1 MGSEWLEHDLSE
13 FISIKHGYAF
23 KGEFFKSEDTADY
36 LLTPGNFSVGG
47 GFKGHKFKFYA
58 GPVPEDYIL
67 QKDDL
72 VVTMTDLS
80 KEADTLGYSA
90 LVPDIQGHRLLHN
103 QRVGLVEFKDNE
115 IDKTYLY
122 FLLRSREYRHHV
134 LSGVTGTTVKHTS
147 PTKILS
153 FRFRKPPKSVQIK
166 IGRHLLEVERKI
178 QLNRQINQTLEQM
191 AQALFK
197 SWFVDFDP
205 VIDNALAAGNPIPPE
220 LEQKAAQR
228 AQVRA
233 AAKASQAKPGTHPHH
248 HTSELPQHLRELFPS
263 EFEHTEALGWVPK
276 GWEIKSL
283 KELSSK
289 ISKGT
294 TPRKS
299 DMAGATGAPEVKF
312 LKVRDITDDG
322 YILKDKLDLIPE
334 SISAGTLKR
343 SILKTD
349 DILVSIA
356 GTIGRVTVIDEDL
369 DGSNCNQAVAFV
381 RLSDTDNM
389 LPLAKLNLQSQRA
402 QDEMSSKIVQA
413 VQANFSLTDLGG
425 INILV
430 PDSEVLTR
438 FNKSLNSY
446 FKKKELSTN
455 QSMSLTR
462 LRDTLLPKLISG
474 ELRLPEAETDAPSLT
489 DEASV

>member
-276 GWEIKSL
+276 GWEAGSLGSIATALSGFAFKSKDFVEYGEAVIKIKNINSARGVDIYDVNRVSSQVASTAEKFLLNDGDLVMAMTGATVGKFGVVVSEEQEGYYLNQRVCKLTSKVQDGNVFLYSALNKPGVEEGVVDAAQGSAQPNISATAILSTLMVVPGSEHIELFISKMTPAYKKRVSL
-283 KELSSK
+283 KKQDYKL
-289 ISKGT
+289 
-294 TPRKS
+294 
-299 DMAGATGAPEVKF
+299 VK
-312 LKVRDITDDG
+312 
-322 YILKDKLDLIPE
+322 
-334 SISAGTLKR
+334 
-343 SILKTD
+343 
-349 DILVSIA
+349 
-356 GTIGRVTVIDEDL
+356 
-369 DGSNCNQAVAFV
+369 
-381 RLSDTDNM
+381 
-389 LPLAKLNLQSQRA
+389 
-402 QDEMSSKIVQA
+402 
-413 VQANFSLTDLGG
+413 
-425 INILV
+425 
-430 PDSEVLTR
+430 
-438 FNKSLNSY
+438 
-446 FKKKELSTN
+446 
-455 QSMSLTR
+455 

-474 ELRLPEAETDAPSLT
+474 ELRLPEAEA
-489 DEASV
+489 